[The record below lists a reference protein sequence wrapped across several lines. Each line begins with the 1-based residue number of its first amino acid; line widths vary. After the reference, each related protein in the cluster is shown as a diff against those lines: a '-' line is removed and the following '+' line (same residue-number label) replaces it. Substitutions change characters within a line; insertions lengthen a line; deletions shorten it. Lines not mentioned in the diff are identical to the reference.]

1 MQQKILTHLDKLVRC
16 DTQNPPRKIGT
27 DHAVFRY
34 INSVLES
41 AGGFTVD
48 ITDHGDGRIGY
59 LATRGQH
66 DLLFNVHLDTVQTGT
81 GWTRPPLEMTI
92 DDNRAYGRGTCD
104 IKGAAAVLL
113 AIAEQSDVPMALLF
127 STDEEGAN
135 GCCISK
141 FTESLTTD
149 NYRMVVVAEPT
160 QCEAILAHRGY
171 LSVLGRFSGDPGHSS
186 DPRALSDNAI
196 HKACQW
202 ANAAIDYAT
211 AESDSGNSLCFN
223 IGTISGGSGS
233 NVIAAESH
241 VHWSARIPP
250 GGDSNNALTSIC
262 NLTGPASQVDWN
274 ARFNGPALPAF
285 GSNDQVARDFCEH
298 HDVPVGQA
306 VDFWTEASLFS
317 AVGQPVIVLGP
328 GNIEQAHT
336 ADEWVDL
343 DQLSLAYE
351 IYYALLERV

>member
-1 MQQKILTHLDKLVRC
+1 MQKKILAHLDELVGC

-27 DHAVFRY
+27 DHAIFAY

-41 AGGFTVD
+41 SGGFTVD
-48 ITDHGDGRIGY
+48 MTEHGDGRTAC
-59 LATRGQH
+59 LATRGQP
-66 DLLFNVHLDTVQTGT
+66 DLLFNVHLDTVQTGS
-81 GWTRPPLEMTI
+81 GWTKPPLKMTI

-141 FTESLTTD
+141 FAKSLRTD
-149 NYRMVVVAEPT
+149 TYQMVVVAEPT

-171 LSVLGRFSGDPGHSS
+171 LSVLGEFSGDPGHSS
-186 DPRALSDNAI
+186 DPRALNDNAI

-202 ANAAIDYAT
+202 ANAAIEYAT
-211 AESDSGNSLCFN
+211 GESDSGNSLCFN

-250 GGDSNNALTSIC
+250 GGDSNTALTSIC
-262 NLTGPASQVDWN
+262 NLTGPASQVEWN

-285 GSNDQVARDFCEH
+285 GSNDQVARDFCELY
-298 HDVPVGQA
+298 DLPIGQA

-351 IYYALLERV
+351 IYCALLERV